1 MPRALLYLYLVTGIM
16 FYVEHKMQ
24 YMTTAQ
30 AAAALGVHPM
40 TVRRYIKT
48 GKLPVINPKGE
59 GGPRTCQQYL
69 IPADAVL
76 SLSSAVSRS

>member
-1 MPRALLYLYLVTGIM
+1 MDLVTPIIVLRGTS
-16 FYVEHKMQ
+16 MQ
-24 YMTTAQ
+24 YLTTAQ

-76 SLSSAVSRS
+76 SLSLAKSHS